1 MNILLIGLGNIG
13 KIHLRNFLKFNDLN
27 IYIYDTKS
35 EVVNELVGPRVHL
48 IENPLNNLKDNKI
61 DAAVISTPT
70 AHHKEISIELS
81 KNGIPHLIE
90 KPITTISNEFEDI
103 FNEAKNNK
111 TFLMCGFVER
121 FHNCIVSI
129 EKELRDQTVLA
140 FNSVRNSVPPDN
152 SRVLDEV
159 KFDVLIHD
167 LDLFNF
173 LNKDVILE
181 NIKVVQNN
189 EFANAIY
196 TDNKVVG
203 NFSANRKSHKKT
215 RQINI
220 ITDQYEYEI
229 NLLEHSIKRSE
240 YEYFKNI
247 DNIVQPFIKSDEK
260 IILVEPSE
268 SIYNEQKFF
277 IDNLKSGYNQEL
289 CDSYKFAHYSM
300 FS

>member
-1 MNILLIGLGNIG
+1 M
-13 KIHLRNFLKFNDLN
+13 
-27 IYIYDTKS
+27 
-35 EVVNELVGPRVHL
+35 
-48 IENPLNNLKDNKI
+48 
-61 DAAVISTPT
+61 
-70 AHHKEISIELS
+70 
-81 KNGIPHLIE
+81 
-90 KPITTISNEFEDI
+90 
-103 FNEAKNNK
+103 
-111 TFLMCGFVER
+111 
-121 FHNCIVSI
+121 
-129 EKELRDQTVLA
+129 
-140 FNSVRNSVPPDN
+140 
-152 SRVLDEV
+152 
-159 KFDVLIHD
+159 
-167 LDLFNF
+167 LFR
-173 LNKDVILE
+173 
-181 NIKVVQNN
+181 
-189 EFANAIY
+189 
-196 TDNKVVG
+196 
-203 NFSANRKSHKKT
+203 ST